1 MFNFSLNC
9 KNKTINRV
17 SSSTRALIPDTNDA
31 IVILPLVIKTNS
43 RDAQKTEEHL
53 NNYQF
58 KYIFISFLHFSN

>member
-31 IVILPLVIKTNS
+31 IAILPLVTKTNS
-43 RDAQKTEEHL
+43 RNAQKTEEHL
-53 NNYQF
+53 NN
-58 KYIFISFLHFSN
+58 